1 MPQIDTDKI
10 KMMTGNKIAY
20 TLYERRLNMK
30 KKKLKK
36 VMLSMVT
43 CLVLLGGIKTVDA
56 LTEGKISN
64 TVKDTIRVFFIGE
77 DNQQQEMIGEQY
89 VDENGDIWIKFKDQS
104 ENKVDVNDSELEK
117 EGLQSNTEIDK
128 SSNEINT
135 DIKDNQTK

>member
-36 VMLSMVT
+36 VMFSMVI
-43 CLVLLGGIKTVDA
+43 CLVLLGGVKTVDA

-128 SSNEINT
+128 SSDEINT

>member
-89 VDENGDIWIKFKDQS
+89 VDENGDIWVKFKDQS

-128 SSNEINT
+128 SSDEINT

>member
-1 MPQIDTDKI
+1 MLQIDTDKI

-36 VMLSMVT
+36 VMFSMVT
-43 CLVLLGGIKTVDA
+43 CLVLLGGVKTVDA

-89 VDENGDIWIKFKDQS
+89 VDENGDIWVKFKDQS
-104 ENKVDVNDSELEK
+104 ETKVDVNDSELEK
-117 EGLQSNTEIDK
+117 EELQSNTEIDK
-128 SSNEINT
+128 SSDEINT

>member
-1 MPQIDTDKI
+1 MLQIDTDKI

>member
-1 MPQIDTDKI
+1 MLQIDTDKI

-36 VMLSMVT
+36 LMFSMVT
-43 CLVLLGGIKTVDA
+43 CLVLLGGVKTVDA

-89 VDENGDIWIKFKDQS
+89 VDENGDIWVKFKDQS

-128 SSNEINT
+128 SSDEINT

>member
-1 MPQIDTDKI
+1 
-10 KMMTGNKIAY
+10 
-20 TLYERRLNMK
+20 MK

-36 VMLSMVT
+36 VMFSMVT
-43 CLVLLGGIKTVDA
+43 CLVLLGGVKTVDA

-89 VDENGDIWIKFKDQS
+89 VDENGDIWVKFKDQS

-128 SSNEINT
+128 SSDEINT

>member
-43 CLVLLGGIKTVDA
+43 CLVLLGGVKTVDA

-104 ENKVDVNDSELEK
+104 GNKVDVNDSELEK

-128 SSNEINT
+128 SSDEINT

>member
-1 MPQIDTDKI
+1 MLQIDTDKI
-10 KMMTGNKIAY
+10 KIAY

-36 VMLSMVT
+36 VMFSMVT
-43 CLVLLGGIKTVDA
+43 CLVLLGGVKTVDA

-77 DNQQQEMIGEQY
+77 DSQQQEMIGEQY
-89 VDENGDIWIKFKDQS
+89 VDENGDIWVKFKDQS

-128 SSNEINT
+128 SSDEINT

>member
-1 MPQIDTDKI
+1 MLQIDTDKI

-36 VMLSMVT
+36 VMFSMDI
-43 CLVLLGGIKTVDA
+43 CLVLLGGVKTVDA

-128 SSNEINT
+128 SS
-135 DIKDNQTK
+135 

>member
-1 MPQIDTDKI
+1 MLQIDTDKI

-36 VMLSMVT
+36 VMFSMVT
-43 CLVLLGGIKTVDA
+43 CLVLLGGVKTVDA

-77 DNQQQEMIGEQY
+77 DSQQQEMIGEQY

-117 EGLQSNTEIDK
+117 EELQSNTEIDK
-128 SSNEINT
+128 SSDEINT

>member
-1 MPQIDTDKI
+1 MLQIDTDKI

-36 VMLSMVT
+36 VMFSMVT
-43 CLVLLGGIKTVDA
+43 CLVLLGGVKTVDA

-64 TVKDTIRVFFIGE
+64 TVKDTIGVFFIGE
-77 DNQQQEMIGEQY
+77 DNQQQEIIGEQY
-89 VDENGDIWIKFKDQS
+89 VDENGDIWVKFKDQS

-128 SSNEINT
+128 SSDEINT

>member
-1 MPQIDTDKI
+1 MLQIDTDKI

-77 DNQQQEMIGEQY
+77 DNQQQEIIGEQY
-89 VDENGDIWIKFKDQS
+89 VDENGDIWVKFKDQS

-128 SSNEINT
+128 SSDEINT

>member
-10 KMMTGNKIAY
+10 KIMTGNKIAY

-77 DNQQQEMIGEQY
+77 DNQQEMIGEQY

-128 SSNEINT
+128 SSDEINT

>member
-10 KMMTGNKIAY
+10 KIMTGNKIAY

-43 CLVLLGGIKTVDA
+43 CLVLLGGVKTVDA

-128 SSNEINT
+128 SSDEINT

>member
-36 VMLSMVT
+36 VMFSMVI
-43 CLVLLGGIKTVDA
+43 CLVLLGGVKTVDA

-89 VDENGDIWIKFKDQS
+89 VDENGDIWVKFKDQS

-128 SSNEINT
+128 SSDEINT

>member
-10 KMMTGNKIAY
+10 KIMTGNKIAY

-128 SSNEINT
+128 SSDEINT

>member
-1 MPQIDTDKI
+1 MLQIDTDKI

-36 VMLSMVT
+36 VMFSMVT
-43 CLVLLGGIKTVDA
+43 CLVLLGGVKTVDA

-89 VDENGDIWIKFKDQS
+89 VDENGDIWVKFKDQS
-104 ENKVDVNDSELEK
+104 KNKVDVNDSELEK

-128 SSNEINT
+128 SSDEINT

>member
-1 MPQIDTDKI
+1 MLQIDTDKI

-43 CLVLLGGIKTVDA
+43 CLVLLGGVKTVDA

>member
-10 KMMTGNKIAY
+10 KIMTGNKIAY

-36 VMLSMVT
+36 VMFSMVT
-43 CLVLLGGIKTVDA
+43 CLVLLGGVKTVDA

-89 VDENGDIWIKFKDQS
+89 VDENGDIWVKFKDQS

-128 SSNEINT
+128 SSDEINT

>member
-36 VMLSMVT
+36 VMFSMVT
-43 CLVLLGGIKTVDA
+43 CLVLLGGVKTVDA

-77 DNQQQEMIGEQY
+77 DNQQEMIGEQY

-128 SSNEINT
+128 SSDEINT

>member
-1 MPQIDTDKI
+1 MLQIDTDKI

-89 VDENGDIWIKFKDQS
+89 VDENGDIWVKFKDQS

-128 SSNEINT
+128 SSDEINT

>member
-1 MPQIDTDKI
+1 MLQIDTDKI

-36 VMLSMVT
+36 VMFSMVT
-43 CLVLLGGIKTVDA
+43 CLVLLGGVKTVDA

-77 DNQQQEMIGEQY
+77 DNQQQEIIGEQY
-89 VDENGDIWIKFKDQS
+89 VDENGDIWVKFKDQS

-117 EGLQSNTEIDK
+117 EELQSNTEIDK
-128 SSNEINT
+128 SSDEINT

>member
-43 CLVLLGGIKTVDA
+43 CLVLLGGVKTVDA

-128 SSNEINT
+128 SSDEINT

>member
-1 MPQIDTDKI
+1 MLQIDTDKI

-30 KKKLKK
+30 KKKIKK
-36 VMLSMVT
+36 VMFSMVT
-43 CLVLLGGIKTVDA
+43 CLVLLGGVKTVDA
-56 LTEGKISN
+56 LTEGKMSN

-89 VDENGDIWIKFKDQS
+89 VDENGDIWVKFKDQS

-117 EGLQSNTEIDK
+117 EELQSNTEIDK
-128 SSNEINT
+128 SSDEINT

>member
-1 MPQIDTDKI
+1 
-10 KMMTGNKIAY
+10 MMTANKIAY

-36 VMLSMVT
+36 VMFSMVT
-43 CLVLLGGIKTVDA
+43 CLVLLGGVKTVDA

-89 VDENGDIWIKFKDQS
+89 VDENGDIWVKFKDQS

-128 SSNEINT
+128 SSDEINT

>member
-1 MPQIDTDKI
+1 MLQIDTDKI

-36 VMLSMVT
+36 VMFSMVI
-43 CLVLLGGIKTVDA
+43 CLVLLGGVKTVDA

>member
-1 MPQIDTDKI
+1 MLQIDTDKI

-36 VMLSMVT
+36 VMFSMVT
-43 CLVLLGGIKTVDA
+43 CLVLLGGVKTVDA

-77 DNQQQEMIGEQY
+77 DNQQQEIIGEQY
-89 VDENGDIWIKFKDQS
+89 VDENGDIWVKFKDQS

-128 SSNEINT
+128 SSDEINT
-135 DIKDNQTK
+135 NIKDNQTK

>member
-1 MPQIDTDKI
+1 MLQIDTDKI

-36 VMLSMVT
+36 VMFSMVT
-43 CLVLLGGIKTVDA
+43 CLVLLGGVKTVDA

-89 VDENGDIWIKFKDQS
+89 VDEN
-104 ENKVDVNDSELEK
+104 KVDVNDSELEK

-128 SSNEINT
+128 SSDEINT

>member
-1 MPQIDTDKI
+1 MLQINTDKI

-128 SSNEINT
+128 SSDEINT

>member
-1 MPQIDTDKI
+1 MLQIDTDKI

-36 VMLSMVT
+36 VKLSMVT

-128 SSNEINT
+128 SSDEINT

>member
-36 VMLSMVT
+36 VMFSMVT
-43 CLVLLGGIKTVDA
+43 CLVLLGGVKTVDA

-77 DNQQQEMIGEQY
+77 DSQQQEMIGEQY

-117 EGLQSNTEIDK
+117 EELQSNTEIDK
-128 SSNEINT
+128 SSDEINT

>member
-36 VMLSMVT
+36 VMFSMVT
-43 CLVLLGGIKTVDA
+43 CLVLLGGVKTVDA
-56 LTEGKISN
+56 LTGGKISN
-64 TVKDTIRVFFIGE
+64 AVKDTIRVFFIGE
-77 DNQQQEMIGEQY
+77 DSQQQEMIGEQY

-117 EGLQSNTEIDK
+117 EELQSNTEIDK
-128 SSNEINT
+128 SSDEINT

>member
-1 MPQIDTDKI
+1 MLQIDTDKI

-36 VMLSMVT
+36 VIFSMVT
-43 CLVLLGGIKTVDA
+43 CLVLLGGVKTVDA

-89 VDENGDIWIKFKDQS
+89 VDENGDIWVKFKDQS

-128 SSNEINT
+128 SSDEINT

>member
-77 DNQQQEMIGEQY
+77 DNQQQEIIGEQY

-104 ENKVDVNDSELEK
+104 ENKVDVNDSKLEK

-128 SSNEINT
+128 SSDEINT

>member
-43 CLVLLGGIKTVDA
+43 CLVLLGGIKTVDV

-117 EGLQSNTEIDK
+117 DGLQSNTEIDK
-128 SSNEINT
+128 SSDEINT

>member
-1 MPQIDTDKI
+1 MLQIDTDKI

-36 VMLSMVT
+36 VMFSMVT
-43 CLVLLGGIKTVDA
+43 CLVLLGGVKTVDA

-77 DNQQQEMIGEQY
+77 DKQQQEMIGEQY
-89 VDENGDIWIKFKDQS
+89 VDENGDIWVKFKDQS

-128 SSNEINT
+128 SSDEINT

>member
-1 MPQIDTDKI
+1 MLQIDTNKI

-36 VMLSMVT
+36 VMFSMVT
-43 CLVLLGGIKTVDA
+43 CLVLLGGVKTVDA

-89 VDENGDIWIKFKDQS
+89 VDENGDIWVKFKDQS

-128 SSNEINT
+128 SSDEINT

>member
-36 VMLSMVT
+36 VMFSMVT

-104 ENKVDVNDSELEK
+104 GNKVDVNDSELEK

-128 SSNEINT
+128 SSDEINT